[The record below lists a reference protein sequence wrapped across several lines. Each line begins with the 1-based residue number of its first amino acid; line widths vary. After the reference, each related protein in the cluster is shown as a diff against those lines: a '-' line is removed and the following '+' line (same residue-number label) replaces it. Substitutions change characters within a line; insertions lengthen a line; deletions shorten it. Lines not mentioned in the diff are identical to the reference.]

1 MKEPAAGALA
11 GIKVIDLT
19 AIVMG
24 PLATQF
30 LADLGADVIKI
41 EPPTGDILRP
51 VGAPEGADMGPLFVH
66 LNRGKRSVVLDLKEA
81 AARADLMDLIRGADV
96 IAHSMR
102 PGAMARLG
110 LSYAD
115 VRAIR
120 PDIIYAGMFG
130 FSQNGPYAED
140 AAFDDLIQAMSG
152 LTDLMGRTSDG
163 RPRYV
168 PCNLADRTVGML
180 AFGAICAAL
189 FARERTGEGCEIG
202 IPMFET
208 LASLVLGD
216 HMYGKTCIPDHA
228 AMGYPR
234 LLVRNR
240 GPFPTSDG
248 HICAM
253 IYTNGQWQTF
263 LRLIGESGTLAA
275 DPRLADIGAR
285 TRHAD
290 DLFEMISAH
299 TRRKPTAQWLELM
312 KAAGLPAVAM
322 RRVEDLLD
330 DPHLTATGFF
340 EHHEDPALGQVR
352 LMRSPLDMPALQAG
366 ARGLPP
372 RLGAHTQEILSATTD
387 RIHGSK
393 A

>member
-1 MKEPAAGALA
+1 MTTHSALA
-11 GIKVIDLT
+11 GIRVIDLT

-41 EPPTGDILRP
+41 EPPEGDVLRR
-51 VGAPEGADMGPLFVH
+51 VGASEDADMGPLFAH
-66 LNRGKRSVVLDLKEA
+66 LNRNKRSVVLDLKEA
-81 AARADLMDLIRGADV
+81 AARADLMDLIRDADV
-96 IAHSMR
+96 VTHSMR
-102 PGAMARLG
+102 PAAMARLG
-110 LSYAD
+110 LSYHD
-115 VRAIR
+115 VCAVR

-152 LTDLMGRTSDG
+152 LADLMGRTSDG
-163 RPRYV
+163 QPRYV
-168 PCNLADRTVGML
+168 PSNLADRTVGML

-208 LASLVLGD
+208 LAGLVLGD
-216 HMYGKTCIPDHA
+216 HMYGKTYIPDHSG
-228 AMGYPR
+228 MGYPR

-248 HICAM
+248 HICCM
-253 IYTNGQWQTF
+253 IYTNGQWQAF
-263 LRLIGESGTLAA
+263 LRLVGESDSLTA

-285 TRHAD
+285 TRHAE
-290 DLFEMISAH
+290 DLFAMISEH
-299 TRRKPTAQWLELM
+299 TRKKPTAQWLELM
-312 KAAGLPAVAM
+312 KSAGLPAVAM
-322 RRVEDLLD
+322 RRIEDLLD

-340 EHHEDPALGQVR
+340 EHHDDPTLGKIR
-352 LMRSPLDMPALQAG
+352 LMRSPLDMPRWQSSAE
-366 ARGLPP
+366 GLPP
-372 RLGAHTQEILSATTD
+372 GLGAHTRDILDANRNRAQES
-387 RIHGSK
+387 RS
-393 A
+393 